1 MEYIVQ
7 KDDVSKR
14 LDIYLSEK
22 NSDIT
27 RSYVKNLI
35 DEEKILVNG
44 KKVKSGYKLKLN
56 DKIEMEIVE
65 KVAQNI
71 IPEDIPLDI
80 VYEDEDIIIVNKPK
94 GMVVHPAN
102 GNYTGTV
109 VNSLM
114 NSHKDNLST
123 INGVI
128 RPGIVHRIDKDTSGI
143 IVVAKNDNAHKI
155 LSEQFKVHSI
165 KRKLHFLAKRGA
177 FSCVTG
183 MSYI

>member
-56 DKIEMEIVE
+56 DKIKMEIVE

-80 VYEDEDIIIVNKPK
+80 VYED
-94 GMVVHPAN
+94 
-102 GNYTGTV
+102 
-109 VNSLM
+109 
-114 NSHKDNLST
+114 
-123 INGVI
+123 
-128 RPGIVHRIDKDTSGI
+128 
-143 IVVAKNDNAHKI
+143 
-155 LSEQFKVHSI
+155 
-165 KRKLHFLAKRGA
+165 
-177 FSCVTG
+177 
-183 MSYI
+183 

>member
-56 DKIEMEIVE
+56 DKIEMEIV
-65 KVAQNI
+65 
-71 IPEDIPLDI
+71 
-80 VYEDEDIIIVNKPK
+80 
-94 GMVVHPAN
+94 
-102 GNYTGTV
+102 
-109 VNSLM
+109 
-114 NSHKDNLST
+114 
-123 INGVI
+123 
-128 RPGIVHRIDKDTSGI
+128 
-143 IVVAKNDNAHKI
+143 
-155 LSEQFKVHSI
+155 
-165 KRKLHFLAKRGA
+165 
-177 FSCVTG
+177 
-183 MSYI
+183 

>member
-80 VYEDEDIIIVNKPK
+80 V
-94 GMVVHPAN
+94 
-102 GNYTGTV
+102 
-109 VNSLM
+109 
-114 NSHKDNLST
+114 
-123 INGVI
+123 
-128 RPGIVHRIDKDTSGI
+128 
-143 IVVAKNDNAHKI
+143 
-155 LSEQFKVHSI
+155 
-165 KRKLHFLAKRGA
+165 
-177 FSCVTG
+177 
-183 MSYI
+183 